1 MSPSF
6 PRVTGA
12 ASVGRFYA
20 FLFSTLLLGA
30 CITDDDV
37 HSRFTPPPPSYG
49 VRDFRDNPAY
59 ADAVELSRI
68 SPAMGTEASG
78 AALPE
83 PVKTKASFRADCK
96 IKDRFDRDLTL
107 AYRFSD
113 GRTQLGLDVKG
124 RLHKG
129 EFEGVKFAL
138 KYKLSPPGKKEK
150 TNCLYDSPVQ
160 GLIGSAYNELFERTH
175 ETVWDEL
182 DDAGLDFD

>member
-1 MSPSF
+1 MSTSF
-6 PRVTGA
+6 PRLNGA
-12 ASVGRFYA
+12 ASAGRFYA

-30 CITDDDV
+30 CITDDDI
-37 HSRFTPPPPSYG
+37 HSRFTPAPPSYG
-49 VRDFRDNPAY
+49 MRDFRDNPAY

-83 PVKTKASFRADCK
+83 LPKTKTAFRADCK

-124 RLHKG
+124 SLHKG
-129 EFEGVKFAL
+129 EFEGVK
-138 KYKLSPPGKKEK
+138 
-150 TNCLYDSPVQ
+150 
-160 GLIGSAYNELFERTH
+160 
-175 ETVWDEL
+175 
-182 DDAGLDFD
+182 